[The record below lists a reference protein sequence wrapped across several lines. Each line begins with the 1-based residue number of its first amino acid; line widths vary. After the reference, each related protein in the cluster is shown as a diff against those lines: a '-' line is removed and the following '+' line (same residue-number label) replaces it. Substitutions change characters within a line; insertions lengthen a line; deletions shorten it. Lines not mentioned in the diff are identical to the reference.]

1 VSLGEP
7 ILTSFVVVA
16 LAEMGDKTQ
25 LLAFSLASRYRKPWP
40 IMAGILSATLVN
52 HALSA
57 WGGSWAAT
65 RLSPRVL
72 AWILTA
78 SFLGFA
84 AWTLVPDRYDD
95 DRSDRGF
102 GPYAT
107 TAVTFFLV
115 EIGDKTQ
122 LATMALGARFGN
134 PLAITIGT
142 TAGMLVADGLGVF
155 AGDRLGEKLPLRW
168 LRMLTAALFLA
179 FGIASF
185 VTALRL

>member
-1 VSLGEP
+1 VSLAEP
-7 ILTSFVVVA
+7 VATSFLVVA

-40 IMAGILSATLVN
+40 IMGGILTATLVN

-57 WGGSWAAT
+57 WSGSWAAA
-65 RLSPRVL
+65 RLSPRLL
-72 AWILTA
+72 AWILTV
-78 SFLGFA
+78 SFFGFA

-95 DRSDRGF
+95 DRRDRGF

-107 TAVTFFLV
+107 TAVTFFFV

-155 AGDRLGEKLPLRW
+155 AGDRLGERVPLRW
-168 LRMLTAALFLA
+168 LRMATAGLFLA
-179 FGIASF
+179 FGVASL
-185 VTALRL
+185 VTALRA